1 MAVLDAEHPAVPS
14 GTGTSEP
21 GRTYRLEIFLV
32 SLAGLLLEI
41 SYTRV
46 ISFKLFY
53 YYTYLIIGLALLG
66 IGTGGVIVAVS
77 ARIRRAST
85 DTIMLWSLVFGAVS
99 IAAGYVV
106 IALIRIDS
114 LSIWEYDSSSIWNL
128 ILLLVVCFT
137 LFASFIAVGVII
149 ATLFGRKPDQIGSL
163 YFADLVGAAV
173 ACFVVVWLLGSIGPP
188 ATVMLAGLVFAA
200 AGLRIAMRR
209 RSRLVP
215 VAGVFA
221 VLFAVATVAPT
232 VLPQQRTD
240 ADKAEVNEDTTVFTA
255 WSPVFRIDVIELPC
269 TVCTNGGT
277 ARLLLH
283 DGLFGSG
290 IYSFNGDVSTLNRF
304 DTDPRSI
311 PFGALGR
318 PPKDVLIIG
327 AAGGNEVLASLYFRA
342 KHIDAIELNPKTY
355 SLVTDEMA
363 DYSGHLA
370 DNPHVNYVQGEG
382 RTWLARS
389 DKDYDIVWFPAPDSY
404 SATNAASSGAFVLSE
419 SYLYTKEAIK
429 ESFDHLAPDGI
440 VATQYGELDYTRPN
454 RTTRYV
460 STARAALKEA
470 GVDDPARH
478 IIVAT
483 TADRGSNGALSTILV
498 KKRPFTKQ
506 EVDSALATLPK
517 VAPTTSLRYAPGHE
531 VAGSSV
537 SELSTIPDSGL
548 GDWYEDYPYD
558 VRPVTDDK
566 PFFWHFRQFDDVV
579 SSFTHPIDHR
589 DPEDTIGERVLLL
602 FLVIALVM
610 AAVFLLLPFV
620 AIRDTWKRL
629 PRKGTSAVYF
639 MLLGLGFM
647 FFEITLIQRLT
658 LFLGYPTYSLT
669 VTLASIL
676 LFTGVG
682 ALLSNRFA
690 HSPARVIPPLLVAIV
705 ALALFYRFGLPELT
719 DALLSAPLAVRV
731 LTAFVALA
739 PLGICLGMFM
749 PLGLGAVSRLSDAPR
764 EYVAWSW
771 AVNGFASV
779 VGAVL
784 TTILA
789 MSFGF
794 GVVLWIALVAYLVA
808 LAVLRA
814 LLRSAPLPT

>member
-1 MAVLDAEHPAVPS
+1 MAVLDAEHPVAP
-14 GTGTSEP
+14 TTSANEP
-21 GRTYRLEIFLV
+21 ERSYRLEIFLV

-77 ARIRRAST
+77 SRIRRAST
-85 DTIMLWSLVFGAVS
+85 DTIMLWSFVFGAAS

-106 IALIRIDS
+106 IAVIRIDS
-114 LSIWEYDSSSIWNL
+114 LSIWEYDGSSVWNL
-128 ILLLVVCFT
+128 VLLVVVCFT
-137 LFASFIAVGVII
+137 LFASFIAVGVIV
-149 ATLFGRKPDQIGSL
+149 ATLFGRKPDRIGSL
-163 YFADLVGAAV
+163 YFADLVGAAL
-173 ACFVVVWLLGSIGPP
+173 ACFVVVWLLLWIGPP
-188 ATVMLAGLVFAA
+188 ATIMLAGLIFAA
-200 AGLRIAMRR
+200 AGLRIAARR

-215 VAGVFA
+215 VAGVLA
-221 VLFAVATVAPT
+221 VLFAIATVAPT

-240 ADKAEVNEDTTVFTA
+240 TGKTDLNEDTTVFTA
-255 WSPVFRIDVIELPC
+255 WSPVFRIDVWELPC
-269 TVCTNGGT
+269 TICTDGGSV
-277 ARLLLH
+277 RLLLH
-283 DGLFGSG
+283 DGLFGSA
-290 IYSFNGDVSTLNRF
+290 IYPWDGKVSSLTRF

-311 PFGALGR
+311 PFGALGTA
-318 PPKDVLIIG
+318 PDDVLVIG
-327 AAGGNEVLASLYFRA
+327 AAGGNEVLASLYYGA
-342 KHIDAIELNPKTY
+342 EHVDAIELNPKTY

-370 DNPHVNYVQGEG
+370 DNPRVNYVQGEG

-389 DKDYDIVWFPAPDSY
+389 DDRYDLVWFPAPDSY

-429 ESFDHLAPDGI
+429 DSFDHLAPGGI
-440 VATQYGELDYTRPN
+440 IATQYGELDYDRPN

-460 STARAALKEA
+460 STARAALEEA

-478 IIVAT
+478 IVVAT
-483 TADRGSNGALSTILV
+483 TADRGTNGALSTILV
-498 KKRPFTKQ
+498 KKEPFTKQ
-506 EVDSALATLPK
+506 EVDGALAALPK
-517 VAPTTSLRYAPGHE
+517 VEPTTTLRYAPGHE

-537 SELSTIPDSGL
+537 SELATIPDSRL
-548 GDWYEDYPYD
+548 GDWYDDYPYD

-566 PFFWHFRQFDDVV
+566 PFFWHFRQFDDVIT
-579 SSFTHPIDHR
+579 SFTDRIDHR
-589 DPEDTIGERVLLL
+589 DPEDTIGERVLIL

-620 AIRDTWKRL
+620 AIRETWRRL

-639 MLLGLGFM
+639 LLLGLGFM

-676 LFTGVG
+676 LFTGLG
-682 ALLSNRFA
+682 ALLSGRFA
-690 HSPARVIPPLLVAIV
+690 TSPARVIPPLLLAIV
-705 ALALFYRFGLPELT
+705 ALALFYQFGLPGLT
-719 DALLSAPLAVRV
+719 DALLGAPLAVRV
-731 LTAFVALA
+731 ATAFVVLA
-739 PLGICLGMFM
+739 PLGLCLGMFM
-749 PLGLGAVSRLSDAPR
+749 PIGLGAVSRLSDGSS

-784 TTILA
+784 STILA
-789 MSFGF
+789 MSYGF
-794 GVVLWIALVAYLVA
+794 GIVLWIALVAYLAA
-808 LAVLRA
+808 LAVLRTLVRA
-814 LLRSAPLPT
+814 APLPA

>member
-1 MAVLDAEHPAVPS
+1 MAVLDAEHPAAP
-14 GTGTSEP
+14 TTATSEP
-21 GRTYRLEIFLV
+21 DRSYRLEIFLV

-77 ARIRRAST
+77 ARLRRAST
-85 DTIMLWSLVFGAVS
+85 DTIMLWSLVFGAIS

-114 LSIWEYDSSSIWNL
+114 LSIWEYDGSSVWNL
-128 ILLLVVCFT
+128 VLLLVVCFT
-137 LFASFIAVGVII
+137 LFASFIAIGVIV
-149 ATLFGRKPDQIGSL
+149 ATLFSRKPDEIGGL
-163 YFADLVGAAV
+163 YFADLAGAAL

-188 ATVMLAGLVFAA
+188 ATIMLAGLILAA
-200 AGLRIAMRR
+200 TGLRIAVRR

-215 VAGVFA
+215 LAGLFA
-221 VLFAVATVAPT
+221 VLFAIATVAPT

-240 ADKAEVNEDTTVFTA
+240 TGKTDLNEDTTVFTA
-255 WSPVFRIDVIELPC
+255 WSPVFRIDVWELPC
-269 TVCTNGGT
+269 TICTDGGSV
-277 ARLLLH
+277 RLLLH
-283 DGLFGSG
+283 DGLFGSA
-290 IYSFNGDVSTLNRF
+290 IYPWDGEDSSLSRF

-311 PFGALGR
+311 PFGALGT
-318 PPKDVLIIG
+318 PPDDVLVIG
-327 AAGGNEVLASLYFRA
+327 AAGGTEVLASLYYGA
-342 KHIDAIELNPKTY
+342 KHVDAIELNPKTY

-370 DNPHVNYVQGEG
+370 DDPRVNYVQGEG

-389 DKDYDIVWFPAPDSY
+389 DNRYDLVWFPAPDSY

-419 SYLYTKEAIK
+419 SYLYTKEAIRD
-429 ESFDHLAPDGI
+429 SFDHLAPDGI
-440 VATQYGELDYTRPN
+440 IATQYGELDYDRPN

-460 STARAALKEA
+460 STARAALEEA

-483 TADRGSNGALSTILV
+483 TADRGTNGALSTIII
-498 KKRPFTKQ
+498 KKRPFTEA
-506 EVDSALATLPK
+506 EVDGALATLPE
-517 VAPTTSLRYAPGHE
+517 VEPTTTLRYAPGNE
-531 VAGSSV
+531 VEGSSV
-537 SELSTIPDSGL
+537 SELSTIPDSEL
-548 GDWYEDYPYD
+548 DAWYDDYPYD
-558 VRPVTDDK
+558 VRPVSDDK
-566 PFFWHFRQFDDVV
+566 PFFWHFRQFDDIIADLAD
-579 SSFTHPIDHR
+579 PIDHR

-620 AIRDTWKRL
+620 TIRETWKRL

-639 MLLGLGFM
+639 LLLGLGFM

-676 LFTGVG
+676 LFTGLG
-682 ALLSNRFA
+682 ALLSGRVGR
-690 HSPARVIPPLLVAIV
+690 SPVRIIPPLVVAIV
-705 ALALFYRFGLPELT
+705 VLTLFYRFGLPEIT
-719 DALLSAPLAVRV
+719 DGLLSAPLAVRV
-731 LTAFVALA
+731 VTAFVVLA
-739 PLGICLGMFM
+739 PLGVCLGMFM
-749 PLGLGAVSRLSDAPR
+749 PLGLGAVSRLSDASR

-794 GVVLWIALVAYLVA
+794 GIVLWIALVAYLVA
-808 LAVLRA
+808 LAVLRV
-814 LLRSAPLPT
+814 LLRSAPVPA